1 MLTAM
6 AGDPANDGTQM
17 SSEALGELSTIL
29 RETVYTGESLINGG
43 SLSVPG
49 YNSWCQTL
57 ASRLAACDVAD
68 RLVRAADLAGDR
80 NLPPVLLAFIDKPE
94 LESEEA
100 ELALV
105 LPHFGRVLSYLDIIG
120 GMLERDEPLK
130 PTILLFTRVNELIY
144 DLTSFINNR
153 LESLPD
159 HEAEIYGTLDAA
171 SYTASMEMKKVYSQ
185 ELAGMAQIRT
195 APSIYAR
202 TETAYASLSDGFK
215 LIISGFAKVVDPALD
230 IFSVFPEFRTKREQS
245 VALRREL
252 LDLIKTV
259 NAAEAEPDPQKIELL
274 NTGIRVFMSETVTYL
289 FYKDTE
295 TIERFV
301 EEITTT
307 RNTKDLVPLLHRFGA
322 YLDTLLGQ
330 VALRT
335 VLAGE
340 PLAH

>member
-1 MLTAM
+1 
-6 AGDPANDGTQM
+6 
-17 SSEALGELSTIL
+17 
-29 RETVYTGESLINGG
+29 
-43 SLSVPG
+43 
-49 YNSWCQTL
+49 
-57 ASRLAACDVAD
+57 
-68 RLVRAADLAGDR
+68 
-80 NLPPVLLAFIDKPE
+80 
-94 LESEEA
+94 
-100 ELALV
+100 
-105 LPHFGRVLSYLDIIG
+105 
-120 GMLERDEPLK
+120 
-130 PTILLFTRVNELIY
+130 
-144 DLTSFINNR
+144 
-153 LESLPD
+153 
-159 HEAEIYGTLDAA
+159 
-171 SYTASMEMKKVYSQ
+171 MEMKKVYSQ

-215 LIISGFAKVVDPALD
+215 LIISGFAKVVEPALD
-230 IFSVFPEFRTKREQS
+230 MFSVFPEFRTKREQS

-259 NAAEAEPDPQKIELL
+259 NTAEAEPDPQKIELL